1 MVDVTFDFV
10 LLFGGAH
17 VGLVSE
23 LVRRCGALGAAL
35 EIAAGAVFGW
45 AATAGLLRRRA
56 GPVARAKAP
65 CAGRHGRAR
74 ARAP

>member
-1 MVDVTFDFV
+1 
-10 LLFGGAH
+10 
-17 VGLVSE
+17 
-23 LVRRCGALGAAL
+23 
-35 EIAAGAVFGW
+35 
-45 AATAGLLRRRA
+45 LLRRRA